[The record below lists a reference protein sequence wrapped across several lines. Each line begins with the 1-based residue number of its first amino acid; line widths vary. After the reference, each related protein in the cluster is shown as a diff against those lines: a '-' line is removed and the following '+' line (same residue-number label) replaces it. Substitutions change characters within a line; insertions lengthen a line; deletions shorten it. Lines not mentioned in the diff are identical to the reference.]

1 MTKPTINLRDLIVLV
16 ADGSSYF
23 SMLVHGMLRGFGT
36 SKVIEVRTAVD
47 ALRIMGSQH
56 IDVLICDSKLPSNG
70 GHALI
75 RAIRRK
81 SDHDHRTVPILMM
94 SADTRE
100 MTVKRARDAGAN
112 MVIAKPMSPA
122 NLYDRLAWI
131 ALTPRKF
138 IDAPNYFGPDRRFK
152 IEGYSGGVG
161 RRKTDRPVEVPPD
174 AAPGLVPGAGAGELG
189 MDGR

>member
-1 MTKPTINLRDLIVLV
+1 MSKPTINLRDLIVLV

-23 SMLVHGMLRGFGT
+23 SMLVHGMLRAFGT
-36 SKVIEVRTAVD
+36 SKVIDARTAVD
-47 ALRIMGSQH
+47 ALRILSSQR
-56 IDVLICDSKLPSNG
+56 IDVLICDAKLAPNG
-70 GHALI
+70 GHALV

-81 SDHDHRTVPILMM
+81 ADHEHRTIPILMM

-100 MTVKRARDAGAN
+100 TMVKRARDAGAN
-112 MVIAKPMSPA
+112 MLIAKPMSPA

-152 IEGYSGGVG
+152 IEGYSGGAG
-161 RRKTDRPVEVPPD
+161 RRKTDRPVDVAPD
-174 AAPGLVPGAGAGELG
+174 AAPALVPSAGAAE
-189 MDGR
+189 MEIDGR

>member
-1 MTKPTINLRDLIVLV
+1 MIKPTINLRDLIVLV

-36 SKVIEVRTAVD
+36 SKVIEARNAVE
-47 ALRIMGSQH
+47 ALRIITSQH
-56 IDVLICDSKLPSNG
+56 IDVLICDSRLPPNG

-81 SDHDHRTVPILMM
+81 ADHDHRTVPILMT

-100 MTVKRARDAGAN
+100 TTVRRARDAGAN

-138 IDAPNYFGPDRRFK
+138 IDAPNYFGPKRRFK
-152 IEGYSGGVG
+152 IEGPAGTPG
-161 RRKTDRPVEVPPD
+161 RRRTDRPVDGLPE
-174 AAPGLVPGAGAGELG
+174 APKLVPDIANAMGASGP
-189 MDGR
+189 